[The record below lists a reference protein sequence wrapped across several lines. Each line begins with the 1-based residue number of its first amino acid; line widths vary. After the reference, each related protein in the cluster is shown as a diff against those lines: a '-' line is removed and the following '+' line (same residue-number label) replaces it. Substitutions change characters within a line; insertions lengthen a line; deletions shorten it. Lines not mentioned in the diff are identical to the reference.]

1 MDKNKYLDTFMLF
14 ITGMI
19 EKNKNKLNDS
29 MSNNACLY
37 HMTGLKESKEEYIK
51 DILNGTLNYYD
62 YEIIKFDIEKVI
74 IRLLAKVYNSN
85 KTWWTLIIYTKY
97 IEENNRI
104 KLLESKVKLG

>member
-1 MDKNKYLDTFMLF
+1 MDKNKYLDTFVLF

-19 EKNKNKLNDS
+19 EKNKDKLNDS
-29 MSNNACLY
+29 MSSNAYLY
-37 HMTGLKESKEEYIK
+37 HMTGLKESKEEYIR

-85 KTWWTLIIYTKY
+85 KSWWTLTIYTKY
-97 IEENNRI
+97 IEENNKI